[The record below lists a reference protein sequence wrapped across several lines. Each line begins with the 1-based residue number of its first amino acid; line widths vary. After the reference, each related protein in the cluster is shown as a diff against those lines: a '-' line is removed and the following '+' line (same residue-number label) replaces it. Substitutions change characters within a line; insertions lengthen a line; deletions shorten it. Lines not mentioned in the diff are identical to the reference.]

1 MKKKKCIAAGAL
13 AAFLLCESL
22 FTPNLAGMGA
32 GLLQVQ
38 AAAAN
43 VALNKEA
50 TSSANE
56 TTALSADKAVDGDK
70 ESDEGRWS
78 SGDMGSNRDNPQWL
92 VIDLAA
98 QKTDVESI
106 SVYFNK
112 KAWSTEYQI
121 QTSDSN
127 ASDAQ
132 WETVYEMSR
141 ASADVQRNDPDV
153 FQASDLSSSALKR
166 YVRFYFKKGNL
177 NGWKCISVK
186 EIEIMGT
193 QSGKTAAGVLKDIPD
208 AMTVESG
215 EDQLSLPSDSE
226 NYDISIHGSEADQI
240 LGTDGKAA
248 ALRIGDRSFNVILKA
263 VNKNN
268 PQDTAK
274 KNVTVTVKGN
284 TDQYPELFKNVTN
297 PNPMPKVL
305 PTIQEWYGYE
315 GNFELTEQSRIVVND
330 VAGVD
335 AEEAAKEMQSDIHDI
350 CGLDLK
356 IVKGTSA
363 GAQDIYLESQTE
375 DIYDTGKEGY
385 LLVNG
390 EEGIKIYS
398 SAKTGLLYGT
408 VTVEQMLYQDDEHK
422 SVPKGVIRDYPLY
435 EMRGIMFDIARIPTR
450 MPFLNDYTKIMKWY
464 KLNEMQL
471 HINDNQWS
479 QPAYSA
485 NYEDWAETEASHRLQ
500 SELFPSLAAQKSKFV
515 KTGDSADRYDYY
527 YNVHTGKN
535 GELYYTKDEFRKMN
549 EEAKARGIQV
559 VAELDTP
566 GHSAAYTKYV
576 HDHQEE
582 VIKSLVK
589 YGYLNRADYLG
600 ADGNVKQ
607 GASFYIHN
615 PNNWEL
621 LSLDDQSSNA
631 EVKQNA
637 INAKIFMKALFDEYL
652 GGIDGIEAIFD
663 AKNVNA
669 GVDEYWDKSGGNKEA
684 FRRYMN
690 EMYSYLH
697 DKYDVE
703 VEMWGALQ
711 IIQGSTPVNNNII
724 LNMWSH
730 SEDNPTARL
739 AEGFRLINTPQT
751 FLYNTPGRYH
761 KDMIQENNLF
771 YNWDPSIFSGGVKT
785 EKGDPQVLG
794 AKTALWGDENREG
807 ITEADLNERYLRAAA
822 MVSQKTWGSD
832 KETSFVSYEQT
843 FDALREGPGTAISY
857 EIESASDVVADYD
870 FANLSA
876 DGKTIYDA
884 SGNGYDAQ
892 VTGGVK
898 TEKDGETYLKFDGNT
913 IIETPL
919 TTLGYPY
926 TMSFDVYLDG
936 TENNTKES
944 SLFSGYD
951 GRLQVAGINGSL
963 SLNRDYFNQ
972 SFDYQIKNNEKHRIT
987 IVGTYQATKLYVDG
1001 VFKKILYAAAS
1012 DPENSGTLGAS
1023 TWTDADNNYRTT
1035 FVFPL
1040 NEIGKNFSG
1049 YLGNIKAY
1057 NKALSVE
1064 ELTAENNT
1072 TSLVDVARNRG
1083 AYTDLG
1089 NKNYKGDEMRLYPA
1103 WKATDGD
1110 GHVKDTQGVT
1120 TSYESRWYSSDR
1132 NDDFLMVDLGTE
1144 RNISKVVIDWAAGRY
1159 ATKYNI
1165 QTSLNGT
1172 NWTTVKSITANESA
1186 WTEDT
1191 FTATKARYVR
1201 MQGVQ
1206 RKASEYGICE
1216 IKVYE
1221 AVDKTK
1227 LKNACEQAKSMLQNV
1242 KVDFENGSKSVGL
1255 WQSYRKA
1262 NTVITDVLA
1271 GQEEVDMAASE
1282 LKAAQMN
1289 YTQKKTEYKDNIA
1302 KEVTNAEKD
1311 LSGYTQES
1319 AQRYQE
1325 ALERAENLA
1334 KDADV
1339 QPGELEEAWKELK
1352 EAKTALVSKEEQ
1364 KQALRELQ
1372 EILQELAD
1380 VDFGK
1385 FSNQSGNALKEAIQ
1399 SAQQIAEKTDATMK
1413 ELQDAKQKV
1422 EEARSKVVNI
1432 TPLKTILAE
1441 AEQKNFA
1448 DYTVGSAKRATDI
1461 VNEARAALEDATEQQ
1476 VSNIKKSWD
1485 TCVSELVDIRNL
1497 RTAISNAENI
1507 DKALYTEASMEKL
1520 TQSLAEAKEVF
1531 GKEDPARAEVDG
1543 AAESLNL
1550 AIKGLERK
1558 DSGKEPETPTPTP
1571 TPEPT
1576 PTPNPAP
1583 TPAVPSVPAKGST
1596 FTDAKGFTYKVM
1608 KSDAKNGTVAVT
1620 GNSKKKGKLIVP
1632 ATVVKDG
1639 YTFKVTE
1646 VAAKA
1651 FQNNKKLTT
1660 LVLGANVSKIGAKS
1674 FYKNAK
1680 LKNITFKNKN
1690 AVKIG
1695 SQAFKGI
1702 KATAK
1707 VTVPKKMTAKNF
1719 NKLKKGMKS
1728 AGKKIKYKKK

>member
-22 FTPNLAGMGA
+22 FTPNLTGMGA

-78 SGDMGSNRDNPQWL
+78 SGDMGTNRDNPQWL

-153 FQASDLSSSALKR
+153 IQASNLSSSALKR

-350 CGLDLK
+350 CGLDLN

-375 DIYDTGKEGY
+375 DTYDTGKEGY

-398 SAKTGLLYGT
+398 STKTGLLYGT
-408 VTVEQMLYQDDEHK
+408 VTVEQILYQDEEHK

-500 SELFPSLAAQKSKFV
+500 SELFPSLATQDSKFV

-637 INAKIFMKALFDEYL
+637 INARIFMKALFDEYL
-652 GGIDGIEAIFD
+652 GGIDGIEAVFD

-669 GVDEYWDKSGGNKEA
+669 GVDEYWDRTDANKEA

-697 DKYDVE
+697 DTYGVE

-751 FLYNTPGRYH
+751 YLYNTPGRYH

-822 MVSQKTWGSD
+822 MVSQKTWGSN

-843 FDALREGPGTAISY
+843 LDALREGPGTAISY
-857 EIESASDVVADYD
+857 EIESASDVVVNYD

-1289 YTQKKTEYKDNIA
+1289 YTQKKTEYKDNIE
-1302 KEVTNAEKD
+1302 KEATNAEKD
-1311 LSGYTQES
+1311 LSGYTRES

-1325 ALERAENLA
+1325 ALKRAENLA

-1339 QPGELEEAWKELK
+1339 QPGELEAAWKELEAAKAGLRKK
-1352 EAKTALVSKEEQ
+1352 ETE
-1364 KQALRELQ
+1364 
-1372 EILQELAD
+1372 
-1380 VDFGK
+1380 
-1385 FSNQSGNALKEAIQ
+1385 
-1399 SAQQIAEKTDATMK
+1399 
-1413 ELQDAKQKV
+1413 
-1422 EEARSKVVNI
+1422 
-1432 TPLKTILAE
+1432 TP
-1441 AEQKNFA
+1441 
-1448 DYTVGSAKRATDI
+1448 
-1461 VNEARAALEDATEQQ
+1461 
-1476 VSNIKKSWD
+1476 D
-1485 TCVSELVDIRNL
+1485 TN
-1497 RTAISNAENI
+1497 
-1507 DKALYTEASMEKL
+1507 
-1520 TQSLAEAKEVF
+1520 
-1531 GKEDPARAEVDG
+1531 P
-1543 AAESLNL
+1543 
-1550 AIKGLERK
+1550 
-1558 DSGKEPETPTPTP
+1558 TPTPTP
-1571 TPEPT
+1571 TP
-1576 PTPNPAP
+1576 NP